1 MRRLAIGVGLFLV
14 CGTVPVLGR
23 QAGTPA
29 PSPTSTGTADKLRVF
44 LDCPMCDDEY
54 LRQNVGFVDYVR
66 DRAVADVHVLVTTQS
81 TGGGGLRWVV
91 QFIGLGRF
99 QSQSLSLAFDTSS
112 TATSDDRRLA
122 FARVFKLG
130 LAGPAA
136 TTSVGPQLGVTW
148 TAPENPHAATA
159 DRWNNWVFNVNL
171 NGFTNGERS
180 SSSRSMYLSL
190 SANRTTER
198 WKANA
203 STYGNLS
210 NNAFRIDGQPE
221 ISTRTHSWGVD
232 GLVVRSLGA
241 RWSAGAVGSTSHSS
255 YSNVDRAISVA
266 PVIEFD
272 VFPYAESSRR
282 SLTVG
287 YAVGAVLYKY
297 AEVTIFDKVRER
309 VPRHEVSANLSLTQ
323 PWGSL
328 SLTSNFSQHLTH
340 LGSVPRGRQRRSRRA
355 AVQGILLQRLPAVRP
370 HQGSDIS
377 LRKSAVSEADI
388 LLHVQQLAT
397 GDSYYANFGITY
409 RFGSIFN
416 NTVNT
421 RLNHSGF

>member
-1 MRRLAIGVGLFLV
+1 VRRLAIGVGLFLM

-340 LGSVPRGRQRRSRRA
+340 RDRYHE
-355 AVQGILLQRLPAVRP
+355 AVSGEADVRLFKGFSFNVYLQYDRIKD
-370 HQGSDIS
+370 QIS

-397 GDSYYANFGITY
+397 GYSYYANFGITY